1 MYRTLFVVLLVL
13 LVGCDTAAPTLPP
26 TPTPVVIQVEAD
38 GSGEFATLAEAVEA
52 APVGAVLSLGAGTFS
67 LEEPLVLPRSIRLL
81 GAGPDQTEVVSSG
94 EGYVLRYSGE
104 GLFAA
109 QGITFRHEGDAAADV
124 VVVEGGEI
132 ALEDCHFTGASRGA
146 GQAPHTGLRLAGD
159 TTGVVE
165 NCQAVDNQDTG
176 ILVQDQAQPTLR
188 GNVCSRNDGVGIG
201 YLNSSGGTASGN
213 TCAENGLGGFVIAGE
228 AQPLLEQNTSSNN
241 AEAGFAY
248 FEQAGGTARENV
260 CQGNGRFGIFLFEE
274 VSPELVDNDCSIDD

>member
-1 MYRTLFVVLLVL
+1 
-13 LVGCDTAAPTLPP
+13 
-26 TPTPVVIQVEAD
+26 VEAD

-52 APVGAVLSLGAGTFS
+52 APAGAALSLGVGTFR
-67 LEEPLVLPRSIRLL
+67 LEEPLDLPRSIQLL
-81 GAGPDQTEVVSSG
+81 GTGPDQTEILSAAG
-94 EGYVLRYSGE
+94 EHVLRYSGE

-132 ALEDCHFTGASRGA
+132 ALENCRFTGASRGA
-146 GQAPHTGLRLAGD
+146 GKAPHAGLRLAGD

-188 GNVCSRNDGVGIG
+188 GNVCSGNAGVGIG

-213 TCAENGLGGFVIAGE
+213 TCTENGLGGFVIAGQ
-228 AQPLLEQNTSSNN
+228 ARPLLEQNTSSNN

-248 FEQAGGTARENV
+248 FEQGGGTARENV
-260 CQGNGRFGIFLFEE
+260 CEENGRFGIFLFEE